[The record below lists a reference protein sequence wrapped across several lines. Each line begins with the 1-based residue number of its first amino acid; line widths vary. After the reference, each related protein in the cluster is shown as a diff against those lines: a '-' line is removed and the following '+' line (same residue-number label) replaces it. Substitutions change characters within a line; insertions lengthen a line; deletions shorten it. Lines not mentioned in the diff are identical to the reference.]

1 MRRALLLA
9 ALVLPL
15 GCFVSPTDD
24 ADTVRLSLA
33 VAVPHSQTFAA
44 GGFSPWDTQDRFHLD
59 TFPKYVRVAAVPEGQ
74 DYDQAYATWPDP
86 QLGIGS
92 AGEGASG
99 EVGIDLDL
107 PPGSYRLHVLGFVV
121 GGEQVTVYGEQQ
133 SPTLSLVAGKI
144 LDLDLVT
151 RQLETGTLAIS
162 VRCQQGNYGEWQPD
176 RLMLWD
182 ARAAVLFPAQTLYQT
197 TTGALEVELPGVPV
211 EREFWIRFILKSQL
225 TGDETAVEVR
235 KLFGL
240 EKAGERLPVSFVIP
254 CGG

>member
-1 MRRALLLA
+1 MRTALLLA

-15 GCFVSPTDD
+15 GCLVSPTED

-33 VAVPHSQTFAA
+33 VAVPRSQTFAA

-74 DYDQAYATWPDP
+74 DYEQAYATWPDP
-86 QLGIGS
+86 ELGIGS

-99 EVGIDLDL
+99 EVAVDLDV
-107 PPGSYRLHVLGFVV
+107 PPGSYRLHVLGFIV
-121 GGEQVTVYGEQQ
+121 GEEQVTVYGEQQ
-133 SPTLSLVAGKI
+133 SPALSLAAGQS

-162 VRCQQGNYGEWQPD
+162 VRCQQGNYGEWQPH
-176 RLMLWD
+176 RVMLWD
-182 ARAAVLFPAQTLYQT
+182 ARAAVLYPAQTLVQT
-197 TTGALEVELPGVPV
+197 TTGALEVELLGIPV
-211 EREFWIRFILKSQL
+211 GREFWIRFIVKSQL

-240 EKAGERLPVSFVIP
+240 KQAGERLPVSYAIP

>member
-1 MRRALLLA
+1 MRLAPLLA

-33 VAVPHSQTFAA
+33 VAVPHSHTFAA
-44 GGFSPWDTQDRFHLD
+44 GGFTPWDNQDRFHLD

-74 DYDQAYATWPDP
+74 DYEQAYATWPDP

-92 AGEGASG
+92 AGEGPAG
-99 EVGIDLDL
+99 EVGVNLDV
-107 PPGSYRLHVLGFVV
+107 PPGSYRLHVLGFIV
-121 GGEQVTVYGEQQ
+121 GEEQVTVYGEQQ
-133 SPTLSLVAGKI
+133 SPALSLVAGQS
-144 LDLDLVT
+144 LDLNLVT
-151 RQLETGTLAIS
+151 RRLETGTLAIS

-176 RLMLWD
+176 RVMLWD
-182 ARAAVLFPAQTLYQT
+182 ARAAVLFPASGLAQT

-211 EREFWIRFILKSQL
+211 GRELWIRFILKSQL

-240 EKAGERLPVSFVIP
+240 EQAGERLPVSFVIP
-254 CGG
+254 CSG